1 MDEKDLVE
9 GMREYI
15 SLLQKEG
22 RYSSAKS
29 YQDAMNSFIRYSG
42 TDRIPYT
49 YINKDTLRRYEAY
62 LLEKGCMRNTVS
74 TYIRRLRC
82 IYNKAV
88 ENGEAAFIPSL
99 FKGVFTGVESQR
111 KKSLPLGDLNRL
123 MTVPVKGE
131 KLRKTQ
137 LTLCLMFQYGGMS
150 FVDFAHLNRGNIKNG
165 ILDYNRQKTG
175 TSMRL
180 EVLDTAEAMYK
191 ELAGERGGGSG
202 YLFPFLSGTK
212 NGHEEYLEYNAALSR
227 FNRNLK
233 TLKEVAGIASD
244 VTSYTIRHSFAMALK
259 EQNVP
264 IEMISELLGHKSIK
278 TTQIYLRS
286 FSLEKMTVVN
296 KSCFENVYNYIPEV
310 VEATWGS
317 SLKGARTV
325 ITGCRWGVP
334 VSHCLIVSLSY
345 HLEGMRWGTPRLYR
359 NVCSIFRRDVMIG
372 NTRSFRLYCHVYTL
386 GIRTKI

>member
-111 KKSLPLGDLNRL
+111 KKSLPQGDLNRL

-137 LTLCLMFQYGGMS
+137 L
-150 FVDFAHLNRGNIKNG
+150 AHLNRGNIKNG

-233 TLKEVAGIASD
+233 TLKEVAGIVSD

-264 IEMISELLGHKSIK
+264 IEMISELLVHKSIK

-296 KSCFENVYNYIPEV
+296 KSCFENVYNYMPEV
-310 VEATWGS
+310 G
-317 SLKGARTV
+317 
-325 ITGCRWGVP
+325 
-334 VSHCLIVSLSY
+334 
-345 HLEGMRWGTPRLYR
+345 
-359 NVCSIFRRDVMIG
+359 
-372 NTRSFRLYCHVYTL
+372 
-386 GIRTKI
+386 

>member
-1 MDEKDLVE
+1 MEKKDLVE
-9 GMREYI
+9 GMRLYI
-15 SLLQKEG
+15 YKLRVDG
-22 RYSSAKS
+22 RYSTAKS
-29 YQDAMNSFIRYSG
+29 YQDALNSFMRFCG
-42 TDRIPYT
+42 LEVIPYI
-49 YINKDTLRRYEAY
+49 YVNKENLRRYQAF
-62 LLEKGCMRNTVS
+62 LLNKGCTWNTVS
-74 TYIRRLRC
+74 TYMRRIRC
-82 IYNKAV
+82 VYNMAV

-212 NGHEEYLEYNAALSR
+212 NGHEAYLEYNAALSR
-227 FNRNLK
+227 FNRNLRM
-233 TLKEVAGIASD
+233 LKEVAGIASD

-296 KSCFENVYNYIPEV
+296 KSCFENVYNYMPEV
-310 VEATWGS
+310 G
-317 SLKGARTV
+317 
-325 ITGCRWGVP
+325 
-334 VSHCLIVSLSY
+334 
-345 HLEGMRWGTPRLYR
+345 
-359 NVCSIFRRDVMIG
+359 
-372 NTRSFRLYCHVYTL
+372 
-386 GIRTKI
+386 

>member
-15 SLLQKEG
+15 SLLKMEG
-22 RYSSAKS
+22 RYSTAKS

-111 KKSLPLGDLNRL
+111 KKSLPPGDLNRL

-191 ELAGERGGGSG
+191 ELAGERAGGSG

-212 NGHEEYLEYNAALSR
+212 NGHEEYLEYTAALSR

-233 TLKEVAGIASD
+233 TLKEVAGITSD

-296 KSCFENVYNYIPEV
+296 KSCFENVYNYMPEV
-310 VEATWGS
+310 G
-317 SLKGARTV
+317 
-325 ITGCRWGVP
+325 
-334 VSHCLIVSLSY
+334 
-345 HLEGMRWGTPRLYR
+345 
-359 NVCSIFRRDVMIG
+359 
-372 NTRSFRLYCHVYTL
+372 
-386 GIRTKI
+386 

>member
-1 MDEKDLVE
+1 MDEKGFVE
-9 GMREYI
+9 GVRRYMSQLREE
-15 SLLQKEG
+15 K

-29 YQDAMNSFIRYSG
+29 YQDALNSFIKYSG
-42 TDRIPYT
+42 TENISYSD
-49 YINKDTLRRYEAY
+49 INKANLHRYEAY
-62 LLEKGCMRNTVS
+62 LLENDCMRNTVS

-88 ENGEAAFIPSL
+88 ENGKAEFIPTL
-99 FKGVFTGVESQR
+99 FKGIFTGVESKR
-111 KKSLPLGDLNRL
+111 KKSLPIEDLHRL
-123 MTVPVKGE
+123 MTVPVEDGKQ
-131 KLRKTQ
+131 RKTQ
-137 LTLCLMFQYGGMS
+137 LALCLMFQYGGMS

-191 ELAGERGGGSG
+191 ELAGERAGSSG

-212 NGHEEYLEYNAALSR
+212 NGHEAYLEYNAALSR
-227 FNRNLK
+227 FNRNLRM
-233 TLKEVAGIASD
+233 LKEVAGIASD

-286 FSLEKMTVVN
+286 FSLEKMTEVN
-296 KSCFENVYNYIPEV
+296 SPCFGCVYNY
-310 VEATWGS
+310 
-317 SLKGARTV
+317 
-325 ITGCRWGVP
+325 
-334 VSHCLIVSLSY
+334 VSKV
-345 HLEGMRWGTPRLYR
+345 G
-359 NVCSIFRRDVMIG
+359 
-372 NTRSFRLYCHVYTL
+372 
-386 GIRTKI
+386 

>member
-62 LLEKGCMRNTVS
+62 LLEKG
-74 TYIRRLRC
+74 
-82 IYNKAV
+82 
-88 ENGEAAFIPSL
+88 EAAFIPSL

-111 KKSLPLGDLNRL
+111 KKSLPPGDLNRL

-137 LTLCLMFQYGGMS
+137 LALCLMFQYGGMS

-212 NGHEEYLEYNAALSR
+212 NGHEEYLEYTAALSR

-233 TLKEVAGIASD
+233 TLKEVAGIVSD
-244 VTSYTIRHSFAMALK
+244 VTSYTIRHSFAMSLK

-296 KSCFENVYNYIPEV
+296 KSCFENVYNYMPEV
-310 VEATWGS
+310 G
-317 SLKGARTV
+317 
-325 ITGCRWGVP
+325 
-334 VSHCLIVSLSY
+334 
-345 HLEGMRWGTPRLYR
+345 
-359 NVCSIFRRDVMIG
+359 
-372 NTRSFRLYCHVYTL
+372 
-386 GIRTKI
+386 

>member
-1 MDEKDLVE
+1 
-9 GMREYI
+9 MREYI

-137 LTLCLMFQYGGMS
+137 LALCLMFQYGGMS

-212 NGHEEYLEYNAALSR
+212 NGHEEYLEYTAALSR

-233 TLKEVAGIASD
+233 TLKEVAGIVSD
-244 VTSYTIRHSFAMALK
+244 VQKCPDPDQNRVHSEKSDRQSFDVHFSSSAAFILSAAAASASAAK
-259 EQNVP
+259 EAVLP
-264 IEMISELLGHKSIK
+264 VSTPSFFSGICR
-278 TTQIYLRS
+278 TS
-286 FSLEKMTVVN
+286 FSSPLL
-296 KSCFENVYNYIPEV
+296 P
-310 VEATWGS
+310 
-317 SLKGARTV
+317 
-325 ITGCRWGVP
+325 
-334 VSHCLIVSLSY
+334 
-345 HLEGMRWGTPRLYR
+345 
-359 NVCSIFRRDVMIG
+359 
-372 NTRSFRLYCHVYTL
+372 
-386 GIRTKI
+386 

>member
-123 MTVPVKGE
+123 
-131 KLRKTQ
+131 
-137 LTLCLMFQYGGMS
+137 FQYGGMS

-191 ELAGERGGGSG
+191 ELAGERAGSSG

-296 KSCFENVYNYIPEV
+296 KSCFENVYNYMPEV
-310 VEATWGS
+310 G
-317 SLKGARTV
+317 
-325 ITGCRWGVP
+325 
-334 VSHCLIVSLSY
+334 
-345 HLEGMRWGTPRLYR
+345 
-359 NVCSIFRRDVMIG
+359 
-372 NTRSFRLYCHVYTL
+372 
-386 GIRTKI
+386 

>member
-1 MDEKDLVE
+1 
-9 GMREYI
+9 
-15 SLLQKEG
+15 
-22 RYSSAKS
+22 
-29 YQDAMNSFIRYSG
+29 
-42 TDRIPYT
+42 
-49 YINKDTLRRYEAY
+49 
-62 LLEKGCMRNTVS
+62 
-74 TYIRRLRC
+74 
-82 IYNKAV
+82 
-88 ENGEAAFIPSL
+88 SL

-137 LTLCLMFQYGGMS
+137 LALCLMFQYGGMS

-191 ELAGERGGGSG
+191 ELAGERAGGSG

-233 TLKEVAGIASD
+233 TLKEVAGIVSD

-296 KSCFENVYNYIPEV
+296 KSCFENVYNYMPEV
-310 VEATWGS
+310 G
-317 SLKGARTV
+317 
-325 ITGCRWGVP
+325 
-334 VSHCLIVSLSY
+334 
-345 HLEGMRWGTPRLYR
+345 
-359 NVCSIFRRDVMIG
+359 
-372 NTRSFRLYCHVYTL
+372 
-386 GIRTKI
+386 

>member
-1 MDEKDLVE
+1 
-9 GMREYI
+9 
-15 SLLQKEG
+15 
-22 RYSSAKS
+22 
-29 YQDAMNSFIRYSG
+29 
-42 TDRIPYT
+42 
-49 YINKDTLRRYEAY
+49 
-62 LLEKGCMRNTVS
+62 MRNTVS

-137 LTLCLMFQYGGMS
+137 LALCLMFQYGGMS

-191 ELAGERGGGSG
+191 ELAGERAGGSG

-286 FSLEKMTVVN
+286 FSLEKMTMVN
-296 KSCFENVYNYIPEV
+296 KSCFENVYNYMPEV
-310 VEATWGS
+310 G
-317 SLKGARTV
+317 
-325 ITGCRWGVP
+325 
-334 VSHCLIVSLSY
+334 
-345 HLEGMRWGTPRLYR
+345 
-359 NVCSIFRRDVMIG
+359 
-372 NTRSFRLYCHVYTL
+372 
-386 GIRTKI
+386 

>member
-1 MDEKDLVE
+1 MA
-9 GMREYI
+9 R
-15 SLLQKEG
+15 
-22 RYSSAKS
+22 
-29 YQDAMNSFIRYSG
+29 
-42 TDRIPYT
+42 
-49 YINKDTLRRYEAY
+49 
-62 LLEKGCMRNTVS
+62 
-74 TYIRRLRC
+74 RRLSPLYSRGFYGC
-82 IYNKAV
+82 GKPAQEILASGGFESPDDCPGKRREV
-88 ENGEAAFIPSL
+88 EEDTADALLDVSIWGE
-99 FKGVFTGVESQR
+99 
-111 KKSLPLGDLNRL
+111 
-123 MTVPVKGE
+123 
-131 KLRKTQ
+131 
-137 LTLCLMFQYGGMS
+137 S

-296 KSCFENVYNYIPEV
+296 KSCFENVYNYMPEV
-310 VEATWGS
+310 G
-317 SLKGARTV
+317 
-325 ITGCRWGVP
+325 
-334 VSHCLIVSLSY
+334 
-345 HLEGMRWGTPRLYR
+345 
-359 NVCSIFRRDVMIG
+359 
-372 NTRSFRLYCHVYTL
+372 
-386 GIRTKI
+386 

>member
-42 TDRIPYT
+42 TDRISYT

-99 FKGVFTGVESQR
+99 FKGVFT
-111 KKSLPLGDLNRL
+111 
-123 MTVPVKGE
+123 VPVKGE

-137 LTLCLMFQYGGMS
+137 LALCLMFQYGGMS

-191 ELAGERGGGSG
+191 ELAGERAGGSG

-233 TLKEVAGIASD
+233 TLKEVAGIVSD
-244 VTSYTIRHSFAMALK
+244 VTSYTIRHSFAMSLK

-310 VEATWGS
+310 G
-317 SLKGARTV
+317 
-325 ITGCRWGVP
+325 
-334 VSHCLIVSLSY
+334 
-345 HLEGMRWGTPRLYR
+345 
-359 NVCSIFRRDVMIG
+359 
-372 NTRSFRLYCHVYTL
+372 
-386 GIRTKI
+386 

>member
-150 FVDFAHLNRGNIKNG
+150 FVDFAHLNRVISRTAYWITIARRPGPLCGWRSWI
-165 ILDYNRQKTG
+165 RR
-175 TSMRL
+175 RL
-180 EVLDTAEAMYK
+180 CIRSWQVRGVEAPAIY
-191 ELAGERGGGSG
+191 
-202 YLFPFLSGTK
+202 FPF
-212 NGHEEYLEYNAALSR
+212 
-227 FNRNLK
+227 
-233 TLKEVAGIASD
+233 
-244 VTSYTIRHSFAMALK
+244 
-259 EQNVP
+259 
-264 IEMISELLGHKSIK
+264 
-278 TTQIYLRS
+278 
-286 FSLEKMTVVN
+286 
-296 KSCFENVYNYIPEV
+296 
-310 VEATWGS
+310 
-317 SLKGARTV
+317 
-325 ITGCRWGVP
+325 
-334 VSHCLIVSLSY
+334 
-345 HLEGMRWGTPRLYR
+345 
-359 NVCSIFRRDVMIG
+359 
-372 NTRSFRLYCHVYTL
+372 
-386 GIRTKI
+386 

>member
-1 MDEKDLVE
+1 MDEKGFVE
-9 GMREYI
+9 GVRRYMSQLREE
-15 SLLQKEG
+15 K

-29 YQDAMNSFIRYSG
+29 YQDALNSFIKYSG
-42 TDRIPYT
+42 TENISYSD
-49 YINKDTLRRYEAY
+49 INKANLRRYEAY

-88 ENGEAAFIPSL
+88 ENGKAAFIPSL

-191 ELAGERGGGSG
+191 ELASERTGGSG

-212 NGHEEYLEYNAALSR
+212 NDHEAYLEYNAALSR
-227 FNRNLK
+227 FNRNLRI
-233 TLKEVAGIASD
+233 LKEVAGITSD

-296 KSCFENVYNYIPEV
+296 KSCFENVYNYMPEV
-310 VEATWGS
+310 G
-317 SLKGARTV
+317 
-325 ITGCRWGVP
+325 
-334 VSHCLIVSLSY
+334 
-345 HLEGMRWGTPRLYR
+345 
-359 NVCSIFRRDVMIG
+359 
-372 NTRSFRLYCHVYTL
+372 
-386 GIRTKI
+386 

>member
-1 MDEKDLVE
+1 MDEKGFVE

-15 SLLQKEG
+15 AQLNREK

-29 YQDAMNSFIRYSG
+29 YQDALNSFIRYSG
-42 TDRIPYT
+42 TDCIAYSA
-49 YINKDTLRRYEAY
+49 INKDNLRRYEAY

-191 ELAGERGGGSG
+191 ELAGERAGGSG

-227 FNRNLK
+227 FNRN
-233 TLKEVAGIASD
+233 
-244 VTSYTIRHSFAMALK
+244 
-259 EQNVP
+259 
-264 IEMISELLGHKSIK
+264 
-278 TTQIYLRS
+278 
-286 FSLEKMTVVN
+286 
-296 KSCFENVYNYIPEV
+296 
-310 VEATWGS
+310 
-317 SLKGARTV
+317 
-325 ITGCRWGVP
+325 
-334 VSHCLIVSLSY
+334 
-345 HLEGMRWGTPRLYR
+345 
-359 NVCSIFRRDVMIG
+359 
-372 NTRSFRLYCHVYTL
+372 
-386 GIRTKI
+386 

>member
-88 ENGEAAFIPSL
+88 ENDEAAFIPSL

-137 LTLCLMFQYGGMS
+137 LALCLMFQYGGCRS
-150 FVDFAHLNRGNIKNG
+150 LI
-165 ILDYNRQKTG
+165 
-175 TSMRL
+175 S
-180 EVLDTAEAMYK
+180 
-191 ELAGERGGGSG
+191 
-202 YLFPFLSGTK
+202 
-212 NGHEEYLEYNAALSR
+212 
-227 FNRNLK
+227 
-233 TLKEVAGIASD
+233 
-244 VTSYTIRHSFAMALK
+244 
-259 EQNVP
+259 P
-264 IEMISELLGHKSIK
+264 I
-278 TTQIYLRS
+278 
-286 FSLEKMTVVN
+286 
-296 KSCFENVYNYIPEV
+296 
-310 VEATWGS
+310 
-317 SLKGARTV
+317 
-325 ITGCRWGVP
+325 
-334 VSHCLIVSLSY
+334 
-345 HLEGMRWGTPRLYR
+345 
-359 NVCSIFRRDVMIG
+359 
-372 NTRSFRLYCHVYTL
+372 
-386 GIRTKI
+386 

>member
-49 YINKDTLRRYEAY
+49 SITKDTLRRYEAY
-62 LLEKGCMRNTVS
+62 LLEKGCLRNTIS

-88 ENGEAAFIPSL
+88 EKGEAAFIPSL

-111 KKSLPLGDLNRL
+111 KKSLPPGDLNRL

-131 KLRKTQ
+131 RLRKTQ
-137 LTLCLMFQYGGMS
+137 LALCLMFQYGGMS

-191 ELAGERGGGSG
+191 ELAGERAGGSG

-212 NGHEEYLEYNAALSR
+212 NGHEEYLEYTAALSR

-233 TLKEVAGIASD
+233 TLKEVAGIVSD
-244 VTSYTIRHSFAMALK
+244 VTSYMLRHYPNSFPLK
-259 EQNVP
+259 TNDLQ
-264 IEMISELLGHKSIK
+264 
-278 TTQIYLRS
+278 R
-286 FSLEKMTVVN
+286 
-296 KSCFENVYNYIPEV
+296 
-310 VEATWGS
+310 
-317 SLKGARTV
+317 
-325 ITGCRWGVP
+325 
-334 VSHCLIVSLSY
+334 IVS
-345 HLEGMRWGTPRLYR
+345 
-359 NVCSIFRRDVMIG
+359 
-372 NTRSFRLYCHVYTL
+372 
-386 GIRTKI
+386 

>member
-1 MDEKDLVE
+1 MDEKGFVE
-9 GMREYI
+9 GVRRYMSQLREE
-15 SLLQKEG
+15 K

-29 YQDAMNSFIRYSG
+29 YQDALNSFIKYSG
-42 TDRIPYT
+42 TENISYSD
-49 YINKDTLRRYEAY
+49 INKANLHRYEAY
-62 LLEKGCMRNTVS
+62 LLENDCMRNTVS

-137 LTLCLMFQYGGMS
+137 LALCLMFQYGGMS

-191 ELAGERGGGSG
+191 ELAGERAGNSG

-212 NGHEEYLEYNAALSR
+212 TGYEAYLEYNAALSR

-233 TLKEVAGIASD
+233 ALKKAAGIASD
-244 VTSYTIRHSFAMALK
+244 VTSYTIRHSSF
-259 EQNVP
+259 
-264 IEMISELLGHKSIK
+264 
-278 TTQIYLRS
+278 Y
-286 FSLEKMTVVN
+286 FSLKTSN
-296 KSCFENVYNYIPEV
+296 LQN
-310 VEATWGS
+310 
-317 SLKGARTV
+317 
-325 ITGCRWGVP
+325 
-334 VSHCLIVSLSY
+334 
-345 HLEGMRWGTPRLYR
+345 
-359 NVCSIFRRDVMIG
+359 
-372 NTRSFRLYCHVYTL
+372 
-386 GIRTKI
+386 

>member
-62 LLEKGCMRNTVS
+62 LLEKG
-74 TYIRRLRC
+74 
-82 IYNKAV
+82 
-88 ENGEAAFIPSL
+88 EAAFIPSL

-137 LTLCLMFQYGGMS
+137 LALCLMFQYGGMS

-191 ELAGERGGGSG
+191 ELAGERAGGSG

-296 KSCFENVYNYIPEV
+296 KSCFENVYNYMPEV
-310 VEATWGS
+310 G
-317 SLKGARTV
+317 
-325 ITGCRWGVP
+325 
-334 VSHCLIVSLSY
+334 
-345 HLEGMRWGTPRLYR
+345 
-359 NVCSIFRRDVMIG
+359 
-372 NTRSFRLYCHVYTL
+372 
-386 GIRTKI
+386 

>member
-62 LLEKGCMRNTVS
+62 LLEKG
-74 TYIRRLRC
+74 
-82 IYNKAV
+82 
-88 ENGEAAFIPSL
+88 EAAFIPSL

-137 LTLCLMFQYGGMS
+137 LALCLMFQYGGMS

-233 TLKEVAGIASD
+233 TLKEVAGIVSD

-296 KSCFENVYNYIPEV
+296 KSCFENVYNYMPEV
-310 VEATWGS
+310 G
-317 SLKGARTV
+317 
-325 ITGCRWGVP
+325 
-334 VSHCLIVSLSY
+334 
-345 HLEGMRWGTPRLYR
+345 
-359 NVCSIFRRDVMIG
+359 
-372 NTRSFRLYCHVYTL
+372 
-386 GIRTKI
+386 